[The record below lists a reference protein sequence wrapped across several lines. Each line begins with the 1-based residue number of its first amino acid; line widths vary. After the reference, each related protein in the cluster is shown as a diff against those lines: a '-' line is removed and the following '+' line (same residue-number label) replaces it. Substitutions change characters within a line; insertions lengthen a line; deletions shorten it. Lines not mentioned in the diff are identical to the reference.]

1 MFPDPPGC
9 SFASDNAAG
18 IHPEVL
24 AAISEA
30 NSGHALAYGAD
41 RWTSN
46 VEKEFNET
54 RKNINIDAFARK
66 RNGRLADISV
76 AGKQAISAKPAHRAR

>member
-46 VEKEFNET
+46 VEKEFNELFGEV
-54 RKNINIDAFARK
+54 ILD
-66 RNGRLADISV
+66 
-76 AGKQAISAKPAHRAR
+76 